1 MSTSTALG
9 IAINEAAPN
18 PTGACNACQRTGLP
32 ILPLRAAYAPTRYAM
47 HKKTPVSGSGP
58 ASIPMILDQ
67 PRILRQGYLYVLLD
81 QKEWQAYQVTPE
93 GALRQF
99 RPYQVPREQPRSLSP
114 SCIAQ
119 DHDFSAS
126 FINVDADTYSS
137 AWIAFANDPWPQS
150 VLDQY
155 RRGTAD
161 NGTALDGRFHKLDL
175 KAARDN
181 PSSVGTVMT
190 EQHLEITQVLE
201 YSEADPGDFVSV
213 HGFYSRRHRGGLF
226 LRHVRNLVKRENL
239 QEGGVLAV
247 VLPDPIGRVQE
258 CNAQRVSGVRALQEW
273 RAEPKRRFEFFTSQA
288 LLGIKE
294 LRDAWAVAEA
304 SEEAKALD
312 EHHRRW
318 NNSAAGLRAPLPP
331 IDVEAETQRG
341 TRLKQTEARERLEE
355 RYDEAQRASF
365 ERAYLAEQKA
375 WQQAIDREGE
385 LYAQEYQ
392 TAPFQ
397 LAARYDYSV
406 TSTRSVEGFI
416 RMMSL
421 CLVGGPSEVI
431 HPDNQTL
438 GATQRL
444 WKNLLEDRQ
453 SLLYQ
458 ALLAKDQALFDQLKT
473 ALAGDD
479 LGKLYDTLKSIIAT
493 HEGKGLMIA
502 PVKHAIG
509 QILAATTSASNAL
522 MQQLSAQTQTL
533 IGHVYSAAF
542 LRYAGQQVTQ
552 VVVSLR
558 LGEYLSLLNE
568 ALQERTDQF
577 ITQLDQKFRKPAERK
592 IRAMVVSGAIAIAV
606 SSNHGKLVDV
616 MFWSL
621 ESAQA
626 LQARLEKLRAN
637 ASTKVTETLRSVSIG
652 AATLHSGSTQL
663 LHTFAIGVDD
673 AQALA
678 RGAMQRMRNTAI
690 SAAPAGADLLLGL
703 GSLWFQQD
711 SLRKNFE
718 TFLNTPGSGNPEALA
733 AVWSSSIGV
742 MGVGV
747 EIAGVGTQLL
757 RPGLTTTVRVAGQV
771 QTVMMG
777 ARIAQYG
784 GAIAAIAGVMDGVQ
798 YLFAANRAA
807 TRGDSEAESD
817 YLLAASVSMIT
828 VLPAVYG
835 ALAGSALLGP
845 IGLALILGLI
855 AYAVATRAK
864 KKESSL
870 LEIWTRRCLW
880 GLPKSHRRWKGPE
893 DLDNAVGE
901 LNASVLGVTAD
912 LSINLRPV
920 RESDIKT
927 SGEDYAAYA
936 EIRPVPY
943 GYFLEYRISLP
954 EYDSALS
961 DYIWRMKVY
970 RPGMD
975 GLVIAAGN
983 NNSPTT
989 ATEAP
994 PPLKRI
1000 DYKTETTRPATIFN
1014 EIASTLTISGAI
1026 WFYDNHDMHAV
1037 DLEVSFWPDRSDES
1051 GVARL
1056 IALEDKTD
1064 ILKKG
1069 K

>member
-32 ILPLRAAYAPTRYAM
+32 ILPLRAAYAPTRFAM

-126 FINVDADTYSS
+126 FINIDADTYST
-137 AWIAFANDPWPQS
+137 AWIAFANDPWPES

-161 NGTALDGRFHKLDL
+161 DGTALDGRFHKLDL

-201 YSEADPGDFVSV
+201 YSEANPGDFVSV
-213 HGFYSRRHRGGLF
+213 HGFYSRHHRGGLF
-226 LRHVRNLVKRENL
+226 LRHVRNLVQRENL

-294 LRDAWAVAEA
+294 LRAAWAVAEA

-365 ERAYLAEQKA
+365 ERAYLAEQKV

-385 LYAQEYQ
+385 LYAREYQ
-392 TAPFQ
+392 AAPFQ

-431 HPDNQTL
+431 HPDTETL

-444 WKNLLEDRQ
+444 WKTLLEDRQ

-458 ALLAKDQALFDQLKT
+458 ALLAKDQALFDQLET

-493 HEGKGLMIA
+493 HEGKELMIA

-509 QILAATTSASNAL
+509 QILAATTNASNAL

-533 IGHVYSAAF
+533 IGHVHSAAF

-568 ALQERTDQF
+568 AMQERTDQF

-606 SSNHGKLVDV
+606 SGNHGKLVDV
-616 MFWSL
+616 MLWSL
-621 ESAQA
+621 ESAQD

-637 ASTKVTETLRSVSIG
+637 ASTNVTEALRSVSIG
-652 AATLHSGSTQL
+652 AATLHSGSTRL
-663 LHTFAIGVDD
+663 LHTLAIGVDD

-777 ARIAQYG
+777 VRIAQYG
-784 GAIAAIAGVMDGVQ
+784 GAIAAIAGVMDGTQ
-798 YLFAANRAA
+798 YIFALLR
-807 TRGDSEAESD
+807 TSSRGDSEAAQIYGVASS
-817 YLLAASVSMIT
+817 LAFGSAIAGTM
-828 VLPAVYG
+828 G
-835 ALAGSALLGP
+835 ALAVEATLLGP
-845 IGLALILGLI
+845 IGIALALGLT
-855 AYAVATRAK
+855 AYALATWAK
-864 KKESSL
+864 QLESQP
-870 LEIWTRRCLW
+870 LELWARYSTW
-880 GLPKSHRRWKGPE
+880 GLPETHRRWKHPHDMDYAIGT
-893 DLDNAVGE
+893 
-901 LNASVLGVTAD
+901 LNAAVLGMTAEAAISVRFQRQSD
-912 LSINLRPV
+912 LQ
-920 RESDIKT
+920 
-927 SGEDYAAYA
+927 AAGQTG
-936 EIRPVPY
+936 VV
-943 GYFLEYRISLP
+943 
-954 EYDSALS
+954 YDSENIPSGIYL
-961 DYIWRMKVY
+961 DYKIRLPGHDTNASRYQWELEVY
-970 RPGMD
+970 RPGD
-975 GLVIAAGN
+975 DSGSTIACGQTGGSN
-983 NNSPTT
+983 GPLLPSSSSRNLDYNPQTTTPTLNQNT
-989 ATEAP
+989 VSQTFE
-994 PPLKRI
+994 
-1000 DYKTETTRPATIFN
+1000 
-1014 EIASTLTISGAI
+1014 ISGAI
-1026 WFYDNHDMHAV
+1026 ALNVNHSIHAI
-1037 DLEVSFWPDRSDES
+1037 LLKVSYWPEKNDEL
-1051 GVARL
+1051 GVAHL
-1056 IALEDKTD
+1056 KVTDDKLD
-1064 ILKKG
+1064 Y
-1069 K
+1069 